1 MRCRPTHLS
10 TPSFR
15 ISLHRWVVALV
26 AVAVCTFAALPAAYA
41 EARVVVVDLRRAM
54 FDTEDGLR
62 AQAELQQLQD
72 SRQKQLI
79 AKRDQY
85 MKIKKQLETL
95 AQAKKPNRAE
105 VRKVAQQHDRALAD
119 LQVMDRT
126 FKQELRDAEWKKTQ
140 PLRDKV
146 IGLIRRVAS
155 QSGYDMVVLKEFA
168 PYFRKDLDITDRI
181 IQLYNQSLSAET
193 APKKK
198 APAAKRPRRKKN

>member
-1 MRCRPTHLS
+1 
-10 TPSFR
+10 
-15 ISLHRWVVALV
+15 
-26 AVAVCTFAALPAAYA
+26 
-41 EARVVVVDLRRAM
+41 
-54 FDTEDGLR
+54 
-62 AQAELQQLQD
+62 
-72 SRQKQLI
+72 
-79 AKRDQY
+79 
-85 MKIKKQLETL
+85 
-95 AQAKKPNRAE
+95 
-105 VRKVAQQHDRALAD
+105 DRALAD